1 MRKIM
6 RYGTIRDV
14 QLSLWP
20 ENEIAQSCPAE
31 EFIGKAGRRLFA
43 GKGLNKVPTI
53 FNADIFNE
61 KGERIWFGD
70 IDTYRNRSPL
80 LKLSAKAGDLFI
92 FKRTDGGF
100 SREKP
105 STEQIRKLAAVIVK
119 EGKISYSREFV
130 EGIEMLSKR
139 IKKQERY
146 VNAHRYSKCL

>member
-1 MRKIM
+1 M
-6 RYGTIRDV
+6 RYGTMRDI

-20 ENEIAQSCPAE
+20 EEEIMRISCPAE
-31 EFIGKAGRRLFA
+31 ELIGKAGRRLFV
-43 GKGLNKVPTI
+43 GKGMNKPPTI
-53 FNADIFNE
+53 FDANIFNE

-70 IDTYRNRSPL
+70 IDIYRDRSAL
-80 LKLSAKAGDLFI
+80 LRLSAKTGDLFI
-92 FKRTDGGF
+92 FNRTDGRF
-100 SREKP
+100 SCQKP
-105 STEQIRKLAAVIVK
+105 SPEQIRNLAAVIVK

>member
-1 MRKIM
+1 M
-6 RYGTIRDV
+6 RYGTINRV

-20 ENEIAQSCPAE
+20 EDEIAQSCPAE

-70 IDTYRNRSPL
+70 IDTYKDRSAL
-80 LKLSAKAGDLFI
+80 LRLSAKAGDLFI

-100 SREKP
+100 SRQKP
-105 STEQIRKLAAVIVK
+105 SLAQIRKFAAVIVK
-119 EGKISYSREFV
+119 EGKISYSREFAERV
-130 EGIEMLSKR
+130 EILSKR
-139 IKKQERY
+139 IKKQEGHA
-146 VNAHRYSKCL
+146 NAYRYSKCL